1 MLHLKFLYFY
11 VFTILFCSGS
21 AEALGKNLKLNGSDL
36 DQDVSQQIMFTTNLR
51 AAEPWD
57 AHEVLRR
64 IKQSDPS
71 LGIGPNRL
79 HYEIAD
85 HEHWLHLA
93 LTNADPQPLQKVLV
107 ASRAFPYVMNF
118 FVFDQAGK
126 LLRKVE
132 AGSLSPWHERDLKH
146 NFAGVMLSFEPEQS
160 LDVLIQIRSV
170 TSIRTNFTITSQA
183 SLFKTQF
190 LYTAG
195 YACIFGVILALIFHN
210 FTIFFSMRD
219 KAYLSYLVFV
229 LCTLFTCFTISNYQ
243 VIFLPDL
250 PASLLF
256 IDILAP
262 AVSTIGAAQF
272 VILFLRFDVRKTW
285 IGRILLC
292 MIVLCLTL
300 IAMSYFDLRPLLMAS
315 SYLSI
320 SMIVIGVCACVQR
333 LINKDHYVW
342 LVLLAFICPILSVVF
357 YYVGRSFGLSLAPD
371 IIAVGFT
378 LEMLLS
384 SMALS
389 HRIYVLRKRQALL
402 DKTQVE
408 LSHKA
413 QMQTLRD
420 MTSGIA
426 HEVNNPLMIISGHS
440 ELVKSLLAKKGVEDP
455 RISSSIERTLRAVD
469 RIAFI
474 TSSIR
479 NLALRPNEL
488 LSYPVNV
495 PDMLTQ
501 VIEPHEAVLAKLG
514 IKLEVKHQVSA
525 AYVQGDPKQL
535 SQTFD
540 SLFCNAIEALG
551 SQPLK
556 EIFVSTRLHKED
568 KASWL
573 EITVIDSGK
582 GIDDDVREKLFQ
594 PFFSTKE
601 GSKGLSLSQAMGV
614 VEAHGGKIY
623 LDPLSK
629 RTKFVVC
636 LPHAA

>member
-1 MLHLKFLYFY
+1 MIHLKFLYIYF
-11 VFTILFCSGS
+11 FALFFCSGI
-21 AEALGKNLKLNGSDL
+21 AEALGTNLQLNGSDL
-36 DQDVSQQIMFTTNLR
+36 DLDVSQQIMLTTNQR

-57 AHEVLRR
+57 AHEVLSR

-71 LGIGPNRL
+71 LVIEPNRL
-79 HYEIAD
+79 YYGIAD
-85 HEHWLHLA
+85 HEHWLHLT

-107 ASRAFPYVMNF
+107 ASLSFPYVMNF
-118 FVFDQAGK
+118 FVFDQTGK

-160 LDVLIQIRSV
+160 LDVLIQIRTATNIS
-170 TSIRTNFTITSQA
+170 TNFTIISQA

-195 YACIFGVILALIFHN
+195 YACIFGVVLALIFHN

-229 LCTLFTCFTISNYQ
+229 LCTLYTCFTISNYQ
-243 VIFLPDL
+243 VIILPDL
-250 PASLLF
+250 PASLRFL
-256 IDILAP
+256 DILAP

-272 VILFLRFDVRKTW
+272 LIFFLGFDVRKTW

-292 MIVLCLTL
+292 MIVLCFSY
-300 IAMSYFDLRPLLMAS
+300 IAISYFDLGPLLMAS
-315 SYLSI
+315 RYLSI
-320 SMIVIGVCACVQR
+320 SMIVIAVCACAQR

-342 LVLLAFICPILSVVF
+342 LVLLALICPMLSIIF
-357 YYVGRSFGLSLAPD
+357 YYASRSFGLSITPD

-389 HRIYVLRKRQALL
+389 HRIYLLRKRQALL
-402 DKTQVE
+402 DKTQAE

-426 HEVNNPLMIISGHS
+426 HEVNNPLMIISGNS
-440 ELVKSLLAKKGVEDP
+440 ELVKSLLTKKGVEDP
-455 RISSSIERTLRAVD
+455 RISSSIERTLHAVD

-474 TSSIR
+474 TNSIR

-501 VIEPHEAVLAKLG
+501 VIEPHEATLAKLG
-514 IKLEVKHQVSA
+514 IKLEVKHQISA

-540 SLFCNAIEALG
+540 SLLCNAIEAFD
-551 SQPLK
+551 SQSLK
-556 EIFVSTRLHKED
+556 EILVSTRLHKEG
-568 KASWL
+568 KTSWL

-623 LDPLSK
+623 IDPLSK